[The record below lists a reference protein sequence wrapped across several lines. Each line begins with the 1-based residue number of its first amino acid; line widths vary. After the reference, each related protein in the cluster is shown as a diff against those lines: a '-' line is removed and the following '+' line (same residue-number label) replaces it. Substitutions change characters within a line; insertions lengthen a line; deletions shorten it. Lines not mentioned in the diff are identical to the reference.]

1 MRTSTGTIHFDD
13 LPKNYEGLAQLHM
26 PRPIHDEMQLKNATE
41 LIDRMAGHD
50 LSADQEDYLDLLS
63 DLVAKYEEA
72 ASPVGIGAS
81 PTEVLA
87 WLLQEHGMSV
97 TELGKLLG
105 DRSLGSRTL
114 NGERSLSKSHIKTL
128 AKYFK
133 MSPAAFI

>member
-1 MRTSTGTIHFDD
+1 MRTSTGTIHFND
-13 LPKNYEGLAQLHM
+13 LPTNYEGLAQLHM
-26 PRPIHDEMQLKNATE
+26 PRPIHDETQLKSATE

-72 ASPVGIGAS
+72 ASPVGIGAT
-81 PTEVLA
+81 PIEVLA

-114 NGERSLSKSHIKTL
+114 NGERSLSKRHIRTL
-128 AKYFK
+128 AEHFK
-133 MSPAAFI
+133 LSAAAFL